1 MPEQFETIN
10 PATGEV
16 LAKLPDMDR
25 ADVRKAVDQARGAF
39 NHWGS
44 LKISQRC
51 DYLREVRQNIVR
63 STDEIMDLICSETGK
78 PPTEALLN
86 EILVASEL
94 IEFYLKEAPRALS
107 PTRTSPGMLMNKK
120 AYKLY
125 KPLGV
130 VGVISPWNYPFTL
143 TMTPVVT
150 ALFAGNTVVLKPS
163 EITPLVGLKVGELVT
178 SCGFPDIVKVVTGKG
193 PTGAALIEEGV
204 DMVAFTGSVATGK
217 KVAVGCAER
226 LIPCLLELGGKD
238 PMIVCEDADLDRAA
252 NACVW
257 GAFTNAGQTCISV
270 ERVYVSEKVY
280 DKFVD
285 KVVGR
290 TGKLKLGTDVGSMTF
305 PPQIE
310 KVEAHVAD
318 AVNKGAKILTG
329 GTRSHYG
336 DGLTNNMY
344 YEPTVLVDVDNSMEI
359 MTEETFGPVLPIVKF
374 STDDEAIRLANDS
387 KYGLSSSVFSK
398 SPARRRRIA
407 EELDAGSVSVND
419 CLMSYAISSLP
430 FGGVKESGLGRA
442 HGVEGLYQFSKV
454 KGVAEDRVGLKND
467 PQWFPKRSTIES
479 LVKRFMSLRY
489 SKGIARVSGAFL
501 GNSGKASSK
510 ETSKV

>member
-1 MPEQFETIN
+1 
-10 PATGEV
+10 
-16 LAKLPDMDR
+16 
-25 ADVRKAVDQARGAF
+25 
-39 NHWGS
+39 
-44 LKISQRC
+44 
-51 DYLREVRQNIVR
+51 
-63 STDEIMDLICSETGK
+63 
-78 PPTEALLN
+78 
-86 EILVASEL
+86 
-94 IEFYLKEAPRALS
+94 
-107 PTRTSPGMLMNKK
+107 
-120 AYKLY
+120 
-125 KPLGV
+125 
-130 VGVISPWNYPFTL
+130 
-143 TMTPVVT
+143 
-150 ALFAGNTVVLKPS
+150 
-163 EITPLVGLKVGELVT
+163 
-178 SCGFPDIVKVVTGKG
+178 
-193 PTGAALIEEGV
+193 
-204 DMVAFTGSVATGK
+204 
-217 KVAVGCAER
+217 
-226 LIPCLLELGGKD
+226 
-238 PMIVCEDADLDRAA
+238 
-252 NACVW
+252 
-257 GAFTNAGQTCISV
+257 
-270 ERVYVSEKVY
+270 
-280 DKFVD
+280 
-285 KVVGR
+285 
-290 TGKLKLGTDVGSMTF
+290 
-305 PPQIE
+305 
-310 KVEAHVAD
+310 
-318 AVNKGAKILTG
+318 
-329 GTRSHYG
+329 
-336 DGLTNNMY
+336 MY